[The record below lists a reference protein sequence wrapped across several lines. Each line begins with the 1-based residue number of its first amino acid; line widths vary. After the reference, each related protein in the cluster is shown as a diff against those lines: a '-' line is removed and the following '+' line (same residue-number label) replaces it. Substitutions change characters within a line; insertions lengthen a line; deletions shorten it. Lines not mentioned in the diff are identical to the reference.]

1 MQAALNYTDHSDSP
15 DNLSTHTKHSF
26 VCGQQYDDGLTL
38 IDINSNLSRLLESS
52 SGEYQFVELYNKHS
66 EYQNPT
72 ITAKEMVD
80 KIRSVFG
87 LNAVQVASLVGI
99 SRPSLYNHISE
110 KETPKDLDAYKKIYD
125 LALRIETDVSDDLK
139 RGLKTVLVE
148 GKTLLQHLKQRPL
161 DADRIIFIAKQVQ
174 SKLSTSE
181 RFVSDLSTSEQR
193 IRSRSITN
201 AG

>member
-1 MQAALNYTDHSDSP
+1 MQIALSYTDHLDSP
-15 DNLSTHTKHSF
+15 NNLSVHTNHRF
-26 VCGQQYDDGLTL
+26 CGQQYDDGLPL
-38 IDINSNLSRLLESS
+38 IDINSHLSRLLESS
-52 SGEYQFVELYNKHS
+52 RGEYEFVESYSKNS
-66 EYQNPT
+66 EYQNST
-72 ITAKEMVD
+72 ITVKEMVD

-110 KETPKDLDAYKKIYD
+110 KENPKDLNAYKKIYD
-125 LALRIETDVSDDLK
+125 LALRIETEVSDDLK

-161 DADRIIFIAKQVQ
+161 DADRIIFVAKQVQ

-181 RFVSDLSTSEQR
+181 KSASNLSTSEQR
-193 IRSRSITN
+193 IKSRTITK